1 MIPEKFT
8 WQNAIARCKNV
19 SGKLKDF
26 KFDDFCKTNYTNL
39 KAWFGFG
46 TLTSEEDYMKH
57 SGKIRVTYAFF
68 PSNWQCSGKCF
79 ISLYTYIF
87 TKSTTFRVLLSKLC
101 KIFDQWNV
109 HL

>member
-1 MIPEKFT
+1 MIPGKFT
-8 WQNAIARCKNV
+8 WQNALERCKKV
-19 SGKLKDF
+19 SGKLKYNLH
-26 KFDDFCKTNYTNL
+26 DFCKTNYTE
-39 KAWFGFG
+39 AWVGFG
-46 TLTSEEDYMKH
+46 TFTSEEEYIKH

-109 HL
+109 H